1 MNIKKQ
7 SLLYAFQHTFP
18 LLPALL
24 FLGMSFGFLMV
35 NSGFN
40 IFYPIFISIFVF
52 AGSLEFLLIN
62 ILLTTFNPINTFILS
77 FIVNAR
83 HIFYGLSM
91 LKKYNQKGLKKFYLI
106 YTMCDETFAINYN
119 TKIEKGIDKTWFMIF
134 VSMFNQIYWVSG
146 SILGSILEKYININ
160 FKGIE
165 FLLIALFFVLFL
177 EQLLDNKKYFPA
189 FLGLFVSY
197 ISLLIFG
204 KQNFIIPTMIIIILA
219 FTIKYKLSKNGDF

>member
-7 SLLYAFQHTFP
+7 SLLQAFQHTLP
-18 LLPALL
+18 ILPAFL

-62 ILLTTFNPINTFILS
+62 ILLTTFNPIDTLIIS
-77 FIVNAR
+77 FIVNSR

-119 TKIEKGIDKTWFMIF
+119 AKIDKGIDKTYFMIF

-165 FLLIALFFVLFL
+165 FLLIALFCVLFL

-189 FLGLFVSY
+189 FLGLFISY

-204 KQNFIIPTMIIIILA
+204 KKNFIIPTMIIIILA